1 MLFKALKEAATRG
14 SRSNTRRSSAVTTPY
29 ESVCSDDSFSSF
41 SDDSD
46 SERRRRA
53 RRKAVTKRNPGKLVK
68 QPKASSSST
77 VITKPKPKAPA
88 KPKQIRKAVK
98 REETPAESPA
108 ELVKIAKKEGT
119 TKYQQMR
126 KFLAK
131 ANESDKPQDLL
142 AGFLSSRRTHSP
154 TRSSVGSVDSP
165 RGDGFHTGLTPK
177 ASCYRLP
184 SPTLVPRRD
193 SEESFA
199 AADLLAMEGSAVE
212 HKLGS
217 FIHGQRSL
225 NLRHRSKAVGAG
237 DNLHLTALL
246 MEEIPDM
253 QTKMEKVSRA
263 ELRQRILT
271 NTAED
276 EQEKENC
283 SLDDSQLGELEII
296 AGL

>member
-1 MLFKALKEAATRG
+1 M
-14 SRSNTRRSSAVTTPY
+14 
-29 ESVCSDDSFSSF
+29 
-41 SDDSD
+41 
-46 SERRRRA
+46 
-53 RRKAVTKRNPGKLVK
+53 TKRKSEKPTK
-68 QPKASSSST
+68 QSKATSSTSAIAKPKAKAPG
-77 VITKPKPKAPA
+77 KPKPL
-88 KPKQIRKAVK
+88 RKATK
-98 REETPAESPA
+98 REETPAGSPA

-131 ANESDKPQDLL
+131 ANENEKPQDLL
-142 AGFLSSRRTHSP
+142 ASFLSSRRAHSP

-165 RGDGFHTGLTPK
+165 RGDGFHTGLTPR
-177 ASCYRLP
+177 ASSYRMP

-193 SEESFA
+193 SEDSFA

-246 MEEIPDM
+246 MDEIPDM

-276 EQEKENC
+276 EQEKENYNS
-283 SLDDSQLGELEII
+283 SLDDSQLGELDII